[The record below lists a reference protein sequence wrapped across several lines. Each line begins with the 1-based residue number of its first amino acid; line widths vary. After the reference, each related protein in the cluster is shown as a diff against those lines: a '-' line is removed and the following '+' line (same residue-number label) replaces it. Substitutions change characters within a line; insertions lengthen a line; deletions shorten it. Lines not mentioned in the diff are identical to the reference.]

1 MRREISAG
9 AGQGWTGLD
18 RAGADGMSTERG
30 IYGHFLRL

>member
-9 AGQGWTGLD
+9 LARAG
-18 RAGADGMSTERG
+18 AGADGMSTERG

>member
-9 AGQGWTGLD
+9 AGQ
-18 RAGADGMSTERG
+18 AGAWADGMSTKRG